1 MIRAR
6 RASPSVSRTGWIRWT
21 LGIAVLLTA
30 VPLVQAQTDLDQS
43 AAPTTQSQ
51 TAAVSP
57 GPVAVPEPSPLA
69 VQYYR
74 SGNLIWLGRQ
84 VLNLLI
90 PALLLFSG
98 FSARIRDLARRI
110 GRYWLPTIV
119 IYFLL
124 YSLLSFVLLLPVNFY
139 VGYVRQHAYGL
150 SNQTFAKWSAD
161 ALTGLGLNT
170 FGNCLLMWIPY
181 LLLKCSPR
189 RWWLYTTMMFLPFSY
204 GLLLVTPVFIDP
216 LFNDFGPME
225 NKQLEREILQ
235 LAQRCGIQGGRVFQV
250 NKSVDTKRVNA
261 YVTGV
266 GDTKRIVLWDT
277 LLDKLDEDQIL
288 FIMGHEMGHYVL
300 NHVTMLVF
308 GGTAVVLVILLFIH
322 RVSGWVLRKYGPQI
336 GFRELHDVASV
347 PLIVL
352 LLNVSQLVLAPVMQ
366 ATSRYHEHEAD
377 RFGLELT
384 QNGRAA
390 ATSFVELQQQN
401 LSVPRPDWLYVFW
414 RASHPTL
421 GDRID
426 FCNTYHPWADNR
438 PLVYGSRFSE

>member
-1 MIRAR
+1 MVRAR
-6 RASPSVSRTGWIRWT
+6 IAAGQFPRTGWIRWT
-21 LGIAVLLTA
+21 LLVGALLA
-30 VPLVQAQTDLDQS
+30 GVSLVQAQTESGQ
-43 AAPTTQSQ
+43 AVAPAMPSETTV
-51 TAAVSP
+51 VSP
-57 GPVAVPEPSPLA
+57 GHVAVPEASPQALR
-69 VQYYR
+69 YYR
-74 SGNLIWLGRQ
+74 SGNVIWLGRQ

-90 PALLLFSG
+90 PAVLLFSG
-98 FSARIRDLARRI
+98 FSARMRDLAQRI

-119 IYFLL
+119 IYFFL

-139 VGYVRQHAYGL
+139 VGYVRQHAFGL
-150 SNQTFAKWSAD
+150 SNQTLAKWCAD
-161 ALTGLGLNT
+161 AMTGLGVNT
-170 FGNCLLMWIPY
+170 LGNCLLMWMPY
-181 LLLKCSPR
+181 LLLKRSPR
-189 RWWLYTTMMFLPFSY
+189 RWWLYTSMLFLPFSY

-225 NKQLEREILQ
+225 NKQLEGEILQ

-266 GDTKRIVLWDT
+266 GETKRIVLWDT
-277 LLDKLDEDQIL
+277 LLDKLDEDQVL

-308 GGTAVVLVILLFIH
+308 GGTAAVLATLLFIH
-322 RVSGWVLRKYGPQI
+322 RVSGSVLRRYGPRI
-336 GFRELHDVASV
+336 GFRALHDVASV
-347 PLIVL
+347 PLMVL
-352 LLNVSQLVLAPVMQ
+352 LLNVSQLALAPVMQ

-384 QNGRAA
+384 QNNHAA
-390 ATSFVELQQQN
+390 ASSFVELQQQN
-401 LSVPRPDWLYVFW
+401 LSVPRPGWLYVFW

-426 FCNTYHPWADNR
+426 FCNTYHPWADQR